1 MASISSPLLDQYP
14 FLRTRSPDEAHA
26 VFANYGLRFDI
37 HPRVCRRLDVH
48 VNGTPPPGI
57 KCDSPALPGMV
68 LGYTHYGS
76 PASLLLD
83 ERANYWIKLPLRG
96 HLDIAFRGGTVTCD
110 RHLAA
115 VLSPTREYRMRSE
128 EGGARLNLILI
139 KDALVRHL
147 TTLHGEP
154 LTAPLEFLPSL
165 TLTAGFGQR
174 LARFIALAVLELEGS
189 DALLRNP
196 LAARDFVEFVMTGL
210 LTSQPHNYTRALQHR
225 CRPIAPSDVKR
236 AIDFIEAN
244 LDAPISLVEVT
255 AAAGV
260 PGRTLF
266 HHFHEFLGVTPMHYV
281 RRARLQR
288 VHDRLCRTGSETSVT
303 EAAVSCGFVHLGR
316 FSAAYRK
323 QFGESPSET
332 LRRNCRARHT
342 DGEQDPLGPPTR
354 P

>member
-1 MASISSPLLDQYP
+1 
-14 FLRTRSPDEAHA
+14 
-26 VFANYGLRFDI
+26 
-37 HPRVCRRLDVH
+37 
-48 VNGTPPPGI
+48 
-57 KCDSPALPGMV
+57 
-68 LGYTHYGS
+68 
-76 PASLLLD
+76 
-83 ERANYWIKLPLRG
+83 
-96 HLDIAFRGGTVTCD
+96 
-110 RHLAA
+110 
-115 VLSPTREYRMRSE
+115 MRSE

-147 TTLHGEP
+147 TTLLGEP
-154 LTAPLEFLPSL
+154 LAAPLEFLPSL

-174 LARFIALAVLELEGS
+174 LARFITLAVLELEGS
-189 DALLRNP
+189 DALLQNP

-210 LTSQPHNYTRALQHR
+210 LTSHPHNYTRALQHR

-236 AIDFIEAN
+236 AIDFVEAN
-244 LDAPISLVEVT
+244 LNAPISLVEVT

-288 VHDRLCRTGSETSVT
+288 VHDRLCRAGSETSVT
-303 EAAVSCGFVHLGR
+303 EAAVSCGFTHLGR
-316 FSAAYRK
+316 FSAEYRK

-342 DGEQDPLGPPTR
+342 DDDSSP
-354 P
+354 